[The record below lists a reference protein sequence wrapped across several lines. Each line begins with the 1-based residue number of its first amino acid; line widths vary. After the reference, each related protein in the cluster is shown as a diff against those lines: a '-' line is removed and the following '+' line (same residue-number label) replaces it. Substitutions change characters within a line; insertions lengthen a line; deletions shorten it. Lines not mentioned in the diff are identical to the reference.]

1 MVFDYTSSWVRRQAP
16 IVYAG
21 QMVWCSRFSRQP
33 VALEHSGVMTGG
45 EELGARLPGEAPKS
59 AESDKAIAHR
69 VRIGCVG
76 FRVFGEEVAA
86 ATELSTPPL
95 RATTT
100 VRLSAIMQTQE
111 SGSFQE
117 FLWAGGDVLV
127 AGLRSPHAEFVVVEH
142 ASVDGVTG
150 RV

>member
-1 MVFDYTSSWVRRQAP
+1 
-16 IVYAG
+16 
-21 QMVWCSRFSRQP
+21 
-33 VALEHSGVMTGG
+33 MTGG
-45 EELGARLPGEAPKS
+45 EELRSRLPGEAPES
-59 AESDKAIAHR
+59 AESDEASAHH
-69 VRIGCVG
+69 VRTGRVG

-100 VRLSAIMQTQE
+100 LRLSVIMQTQE
-111 SGSFQE
+111 LARFPE
-117 FLWAGGDVLV
+117 FLWAGGDILV

-142 ASVDGVTG
+142 APADGVVG

>member
-1 MVFDYTSSWVRRQAP
+1 
-16 IVYAG
+16 
-21 QMVWCSRFSRQP
+21 
-33 VALEHSGVMTGG
+33 MTGG

-59 AESDKAIAHR
+59 AESDETVAHHA
-69 VRIGCVG
+69 RIGCVG